1 MNVLYVKYLSLVKE
15 LWRSLETIE
24 WKFLPSLEGGL
35 GVRADIQEWPEDEE
49 EEFRLDNP
57 QVLLQ
62 GWATEQTWNVWTHA
76 SHTEHFFIELKH
88 VVRVSVLTN
97 MIE

>member
-1 MNVLYVKYLSLVKE
+1 MNVLYAKYLSLVKG

-35 GVRADIQEWPEDEE
+35 GVKIDIQEWPEDEE

-62 GWATEQTWNVWTHA
+62 G
-76 SHTEHFFIELKH
+76 
-88 VVRVSVLTN
+88 
-97 MIE
+97 